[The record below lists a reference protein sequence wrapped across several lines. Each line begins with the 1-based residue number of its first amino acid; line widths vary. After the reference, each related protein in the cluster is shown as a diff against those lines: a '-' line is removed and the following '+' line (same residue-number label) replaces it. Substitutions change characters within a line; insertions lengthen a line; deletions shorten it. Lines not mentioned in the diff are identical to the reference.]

1 MASINNMKAMLNRE
15 TRKHLRIH
23 GTEEWKKECLRKAGY
38 KCEITG
44 SKSSQKNPL
53 DVHHMNN
60 AFDSIM
66 HKAHKKLNIKY
77 HKYIT
82 EYNTGEID
90 LLIQEIKEMH
100 KDVQGVVIL
109 HGMHME
115 FHQHY
120 GKKATTDDYKAFK
133 KYKRT
138 KLYKIK
144 NGAHKKAA

>member
-15 TRKHLRIH
+15 TKKYLRIH

-44 SKSSQKNPL
+44 KTSQL
-53 DVHHMNN
+53 DVHHINN

-66 HKAHKKLNIKY
+66 HKAHKKLDIKY

-100 KDVQGVVIL
+100 KDVQGAVML
-109 HGMHME
+109 HGLHME

-138 KLYKIK
+138 KLYKAK
-144 NGAHKKAA
+144 NGAHKKIA